1 MLRVKVEVHDVC
13 KVCGGER
20 VGDSPFRL
28 SRETDGKHYGLIINE
43 SCPQFRSES
52 KGVSLLRGRT
62 NLGRDVVRIAVDY
75 IH

>member
-28 SRETDGKHYGLIINE
+28 SRETNGKHYGLIINE
-43 SCPQFRSES
+43 CCTQLRSES
-52 KGVSLLRGRT
+52 KSVSLLRGGT